1 MSYVDA
7 GYIAALGTMFVYG
20 LSLVLRRRRWERA
33 RQVARA
39 DAGVTPATDA
49 SAAPAA
55 PGGHQ

>member
-7 GYIAALGTMFVYG
+7 GYIAALGAMFVYG
-20 LSLVLRRRRWERA
+20 VGLVLRRRRWERA
-33 RQVARA
+33 RQVARS

-55 PGGHQ
+55 PGGHP